1 MTAAHSTS
9 SGRRPEFHRGA
20 AETLHERLGVDEAAL
35 AAFCRKWHVAELALF
50 GSVLRDDFAE
60 ASDVDALVTFQP
72 GAGPQF
78 PDLLNMHEEFK
89 NLVGREVDLSK
100 RVVIERSRN
109 YIRRE
114 NILSTAQVIYAA

>member
-1 MTAAHSTS
+1 MT
-9 SGRRPEFHRGA
+9 

-35 AAFCRKWHVAELALF
+35 SAFCRRWRVAEMALF
-50 GSVLRDDFAE
+50 GSVLRDDFADG
-60 ASDVDALVTFQP
+60 SDVDALVTFEP
-72 GAGPQF
+72 GSAPHF
-78 PDLLNMHEEFK
+78 PDILDMREEFK
-89 NLVGREVDLSK
+89 DLLGREVDLIK

>member
-1 MTAAHSTS
+1 MTTEA
-9 SGRRPEFHRGA
+9 
-20 AETLHERLGVDEAAL
+20 LCQRLELDRAAL
-35 AAFCRKWHVAELALF
+35 AVFCRKWHVAEMALF

-72 GAGPQF
+72 GAGPHF

-89 NLVGREVDLSK
+89 DLVGREVDLVK

-114 NILSTAQVIYAA
+114 DILSTAQVIYAA